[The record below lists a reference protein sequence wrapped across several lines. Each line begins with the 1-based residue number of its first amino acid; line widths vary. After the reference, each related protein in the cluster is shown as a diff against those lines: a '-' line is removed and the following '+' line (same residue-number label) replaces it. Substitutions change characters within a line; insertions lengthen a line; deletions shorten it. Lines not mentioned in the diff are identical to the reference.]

1 LHRELHAYDF
11 DRCSVELS
19 NLMVYDL
26 SDSIA
31 VGDWNDCTISPDV
44 TKFYFRRSGGGTLQY
59 DLENSAYTYITN
71 VSTAGQ
77 ITPNYKQVLLA
88 HRYFT
93 VNDSMVNT
101 ICTISAPN
109 KPGLE
114 CNYLLNT
121 DTVINIFNLVS
132 PSCFANFRLGKIEGS
147 ACDTIVSSVGQVL
160 DKAMY
165 GKLYPNPSQ
174 GQLNIEFDSS
184 ARRSISIYNMMG
196 QRVYTV
202 SSQEQL
208 VSFNFSSQPLS
219 AGLYMLEAVNEE
231 THTVFKSKFVYE
243 K

>member
-1 LHRELHAYDF
+1 MVLT
-11 DRCSVELS
+11 LS
-19 NLMVYDL
+19 
-26 SDSIA
+26 
-31 VGDWNDCTISPDV
+31 TI
-44 TKFYFRRSGGGTLQY
+44 Y
-59 DLENSAYTYITN
+59 
-71 VSTAGQ
+71 
-77 ITPNYKQVLLA
+77 
-88 HRYFT
+88 
-93 VNDSMVNT
+93 
-101 ICTISAPN
+101 APN
-109 KPGLE
+109 EAGLA
-114 CNYLLNT
+114 CNFVMHT
-121 DTVINIFNLVS
+121 DTIVNIANFVS

-147 ACDTIVSSVGQVL
+147 TCDTIVSSVGQVF